1 MSATLPRE
9 EEVEPG
15 RLEDE
20 PCASTDARVPLRR
33 ARRSDCSF
41 DDTCELAETDNRFA
55 KGKTV
60 LIGMPGAFTPT
71 CTDAHLPGYIR
82 NARRF
87 KRAGVTN
94 LAVVTTNDRFIMT
107 AWKRKM
113 RECAEQEGMRSIDSQ
128 ISMLA
133 DKGGNLI
140 KALGMAY
147 AETLDR
153 KEKNSFIQ
161 LNAGMRSK

>member
-1 MSATLPRE
+1 M
-9 EEVEPG
+9 
-15 RLEDE
+15 
-20 PCASTDARVPLRR
+20 
-33 ARRSDCSF
+33 
-41 DDTCELAETDNRFA
+41 AETDNRFA

-128 ISMLA
+128 ISVLA

-147 AETLDR
+147 AEKLDR